1 MANIYKSIHDSQKQI
16 NTNRLVNIN
25 QTPERLKQT
34 TVKNTYKKVNIVV
47 TTQQKKK
54 NKNKNKQA
62 KKQTNKQTKNP
73 DKNK

>member
-34 TVKNTYKKVNIVV
+34 TVKKYLQKGKYSSNCAA
-47 TTQQKKK
+47 KKK
-54 NKNKNKQA
+54 QTKTN
-62 KKQTNKQTKNP
+62 KQTNKQTNKKNL